1 MLLAWAQLSGAARNF
16 SPRIGFQNL
25 LSVQTLSVCA
35 APLFAVHTLT
45 CVRTWKIPNFG
56 SHAVVCTWSER
67 CLPYH
72 CLDTQKYI
80 TFKVLQ
86 RFKVKRVCLS
96 DRGNENQ
103 KLNTN
108 PQNSGAS
115 ACNCVVFSLNKERER
130 TEMNFSQK
138 VFISNI
144 SLWYNSVDLASKI
157 KEEVH
162 CSTPFWKEH
171 RTHCSSDAGC
181 KLNELVDS
189 LLKRGL
195 LCQFVLVAHNL
206 YK

>member
-1 MLLAWAQLSGAARNF
+1 MVCSVEAGSGWENSSFGCAPGLACCLHGLS
-16 SPRIGFQNL
+16 SP
-25 LSVQTLSVCA
+25 VQQGIFLPESAFKICFRCTLSVCA

-103 KLNTN
+103 KLNTS

-144 SLWYNSVDLASKI
+144 SLWYNSNSWLGI
-157 KEEVH
+157 KDKGGSPV
-162 CSTPFWKEH
+162 
-171 RTHCSSDAGC
+171 
-181 KLNELVDS
+181 LDS
-189 LLKRGL
+189 LLKRASHTL
-195 LCQFVLVAHNL
+195 
-206 YK
+206 